1 MTLLKKM
8 ALPRFQNGKSRFCFT
23 VIGVALSTAM
33 LLAVFL
39 GSDAAMDVMS
49 RYTICQQGEWFW
61 SVLQL
66 PGSQAQFLLDSSSD
80 EEFVSVYGGK
90 YQATDDNGNS
100 MTLYGID
107 DSFLE
112 MMQANLIEGSQPAN
126 PNEIVVKQGSTD
138 WSIGDTVQIIDSQG
152 ELREITVVGFYGNSA
167 LDFQLPSVDGLVTA
181 FYGIDWA
188 TPYGEDV
195 YRFFSMPKKY
205 TSSYLASIEQTS
217 KTVLESSPQ
226 AYVLY
231 NNALITFSGYSSP
244 GGQNIIPFVIL
255 FLRIILVIIIAFAS
269 ILLISNSFSISM
281 AQKKKELAL
290 LVSVGATMRQVGN
303 CLLFE
308 ALLIGLIGI
317 PLGVLLGYG
326 SLSVAFRLLSPL
338 TANAG
343 AMLGGDLSFHL
354 NFNISWIL
362 ITVVLSSIVL
372 FTSAKRPMKLF
383 KKESIINNLFGNSEA
398 IVGHRITHQGRIAS
412 RILGTEAGLAVKE
425 AKRNWRSYKSAVR
438 SLAVCMIIFIGAAG
452 LSEYLP
458 NAYFSQKNFPAG
470 PITVSYATTK
480 ENLTQT
486 KEFQKLTNPKTP
498 VNTISVTE
506 TGYFDIQNIPAST
519 YTEQSLYYMDML
531 NAVQDGGY
539 YSTMIQFT
547 IIPDEEFEKLAN
559 TEAIP
564 DGKIGCVLQ
573 NRFFYANED
582 IIQTTLHAGDS
593 LDTSLAGMPVSLY
606 IISVDKKRFVEDR
619 IGDLSSLSVMIKR
632 TDAESM
638 FEQFY
643 QQTGE
648 VCARSTTISYQID
661 SPAELQRELLPYSY
675 NDLFTAGT
683 SDYLIVS
690 DNSVELMLIG
700 IVRMLLYLICYGFS
714 AMLAL
719 ISICQMITT
728 ISTELTLQQKD
739 FALLQSVGVGEQSLK
754 KMIYF
759 QAFVYVANAIKWAI
773 PLGFVL
779 LLGEYYFLRNIT
791 AFLFSVP
798 WWAFATVII
807 VAGIVIGLVVTHPI
821 RSLKKQSIIENI
833 RVNE

>member
-1 MTLLKKM
+1 MTSLKKM
-8 ALPRFQNGKSRFCFT
+8 ALPRFQNGKSRFFFT
-23 VIGVALSTAM
+23 IIGVALSTAM

-39 GSDAAMDVMS
+39 GSDAAMDVMR
-49 RYTICQQGEWFW
+49 RYTICQQGEWYW
-61 SVLQL
+61 SMLQL
-66 PGSQAQFLLDSSSD
+66 PGSQAKFLLDSASD
-80 EEFVSVYGGK
+80 DEIVSVYGGK
-90 YQATDDNGNS
+90 YQATDNNGIS
-100 MTLYGID
+100 MTLYGVD

-112 MMQANLIEGSQPAN
+112 MMQANLIEGSWPTN
-126 PNEIVVKQGSTD
+126 PEEIAVEQGSSD
-138 WSIGDTVQIIDSQG
+138 WNIGDTVQISDSHG

-167 LDFQLPSVDGLVTA
+167 LDFQFPSVDGSVTA
-181 FYGIDWA
+181 FYSIDWA
-188 TPYGEDV
+188 NTHGEDV
-195 YRFFSMPKKY
+195 YRFFSMPKTY
-205 TSSYLASIEQTS
+205 TSTYSNSIAQIS
-217 KTVLESSPQ
+217 KTVLESAPQ

-231 NNALITFSGYSSP
+231 NNALITFSGYPSP
-244 GGQNIIPFVIL
+244 AGQNIIPLVVL
-255 FLRIILVIIIAFAS
+255 FLRIILVMIIAVAS

-290 LVSVGATMRQVGN
+290 LVSIGSTMRQVGN

-308 ALLIGLIGI
+308 ALSIGLVGI
-317 PLGVLLGYG
+317 PLGVILGYG
-326 SLSVAFRLLSPL
+326 SLFVAFRLLSPL

-354 NFNISWIL
+354 NFNIAWIF
-362 ITVVLSSIVL
+362 ITVTLSSIVL

-383 KKESIINNLFGNSEA
+383 KKESVINNLFGNSEVM
-398 IVGHRITHQGRIAS
+398 VGRRITHQGRIVS
-412 RILGTEAGLAVKE
+412 RFLGAEAGLAVKE
-425 AKRNWRSYKSAVR
+425 AKRNWRGYKSAVR
-438 SLAVCMIIFIGAAG
+438 SLAVCIVIFIGSAG
-452 LSEYLP
+452 LSIYLP
-458 NAYFSQKNFPAG
+458 NAYFSQRDIPTG
-470 PITVSYATTK
+470 PITVSYASTK
-480 ENLTQT
+480 ENVTQT
-486 KEFQKLTNPKTP
+486 SEFQKLTAPQTP
-498 VNTISVTE
+498 VKAISITE
-506 TGYFDIQNIPAST
+506 TESFDIQNIPASA
-519 YTEQSLYYMDML
+519 YTEQNLYYMDML
-531 NAVQDGGY
+531 NAVKDGDQ

-547 IIPDEEFEKLAN
+547 VIPDEEFEKLAN
-559 TEAIP
+559 SSSAPEEQ
-564 DGKIGCVLQ
+564 IGCILQ
-573 NRFFYANED
+573 NRFFYSNED
-582 IIQTTLHAGDS
+582 IIQTKLHAGDS
-593 LDTSLAGMPVSLY
+593 LNTSLAGLPVSLY
-606 IISVDKKRFVEDR
+606 IVDVDDKRFVEDR
-619 IGDLSSLSVMIKR
+619 IGDLSSLSVLIKR
-632 TDAESM
+632 TDAEHM
-638 FEQFY
+638 FEQYY

-648 VCARSTTISYQID
+648 VFARSVTISYQTD
-661 SPAELQRELLPYSY
+661 SLAELQSELLPYSY

-773 PLGFVL
+773 PLGLVL
-779 LLGEYYFLRNIT
+779 LFGEYYFLRNIA

-807 VAGIVIGLVVTHPI
+807 VAAIVIGLVAIPPI